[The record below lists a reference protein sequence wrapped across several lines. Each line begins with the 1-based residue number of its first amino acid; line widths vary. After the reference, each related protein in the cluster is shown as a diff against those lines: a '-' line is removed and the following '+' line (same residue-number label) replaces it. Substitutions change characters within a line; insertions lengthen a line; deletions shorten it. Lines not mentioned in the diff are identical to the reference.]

1 MLLLIINGKIYKKYT
16 KATNLRYQPQHG
28 IINLNYPI
36 DHILYQLFKIVLS
49 ISTKN
54 ETLNNNSPIKTY
66 LNKIE
71 HRTTFEIKSGYY
83 IELLTPKTMKLL
95 RSTERKIIKQNHG
108 ESVPNENRE
117 ITKVTLVH

>member
-1 MLLLIINGKIYKKYT
+1 MLVFIINEKIYKKYT

-54 ETLNNNSPIKTY
+54 ETLNNNPPIKTY

-71 HRTTFEIKSGYY
+71 HRTIFEIKSGYY

-95 RSTERKIIKQNHG
+95 RST
-108 ESVPNENRE
+108 
-117 ITKVTLVH
+117 